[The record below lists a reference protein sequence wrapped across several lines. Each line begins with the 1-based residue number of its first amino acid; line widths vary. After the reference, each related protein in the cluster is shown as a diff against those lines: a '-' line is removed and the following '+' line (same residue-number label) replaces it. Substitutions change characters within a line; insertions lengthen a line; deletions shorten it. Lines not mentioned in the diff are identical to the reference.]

1 MSQIKHFFISIRM
14 QIESILLTKNVHIK
28 RTFIF
33 LQKNQFFNIANV
45 NKSLFYLITSQN
57 TIFSLKST
65 KKSYN
70 FVNFF

>member
-1 MSQIKHFFISIRM
+1 M

-45 NKSLFYLITSQN
+45 NKSLLYSIASQN